1 MEKIYGTSIRQDSL
15 QKTGRNKWQ
24 LFYGLYQDGGSTYEY
39 RHMFHHKPTIDEV
52 KHVILDQINTDVEEN
67 IMHGFKWKD
76 IPVFLSEENQRNF
89 KAAYDIA
96 FQMNGAPLPMKFKI
110 GETKDE
116 EAIYYTFQDMETFT
130 DFYTKAVAHINSS
143 LNKGWE
149 EKDSIDW
156 SKFECDE

>member
-1 MEKIYGTSIRQDSL
+1 MEKIYGTPIRQDGL

-24 LFYGLYQDGGSTYEY
+24 LFYGLYQDGDLTYEY
-39 RHMFHHKPTIDEV
+39 RHMFHKKPTKDEV
-52 KHVILDQINTDVEEN
+52 KHVIINQINTDVEEN
-67 IMHGFKWKD
+67 IIHGFKWKD

-116 EAIYYTFQDMETFT
+116 EAIYYTFEDMETFT